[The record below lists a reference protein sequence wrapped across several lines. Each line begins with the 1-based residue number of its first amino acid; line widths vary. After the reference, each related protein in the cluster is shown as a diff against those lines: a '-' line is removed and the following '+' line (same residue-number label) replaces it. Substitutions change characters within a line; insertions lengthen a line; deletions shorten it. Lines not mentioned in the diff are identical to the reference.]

1 MKAKIFYF
9 IGDYDDSIIIE
20 GQSIEELQEK
30 CKYEI
35 DKRGATYSGSEILED

>member
-20 GQSIEELQEK
+20 GQSIEELREK

-35 DKRGATYSGSEILED
+35 DKRGATYSGSVILED